1 MMTEEQLIER
11 DLKRDIWDEVLESV
25 RQMKAGQVGAVHQV
39 KVSKV
44 IGSSESRLLSTAIC
58 RTDGRIYSHPARVG
72 TGQT

>member
-25 RQMKAGQVGAVHQV
+25 RQMKAGQVGAIHQV

-44 IGSSESRLLSTAIC
+44 IGSSESRLRLRSLTNLGIK
-58 RTDGRIYSHPARVG
+58 
-72 TGQT
+72 